1 MQFDTLEKKVYWDCK
16 LEHLKNVTNWNHYT
30 KTTGDGNFKFW
41 INAHTPTEKQSNQ
54 DWNTPIHL
62 KNNAPH
68 IKVPLIIWFLIM
80 IFKVCFYHQLWVKW
94 VCIHIGNSSG
104 HISQTHSRFQKYL
117 RIFGTE
123 WSAHQMDILDK
134 LFD

>member
-1 MQFDTLEKKVYWDCK
+1 MQFDTLEKKVYWYCK
-16 LEHLKNVTNWNHYT
+16 LEHLKNVTNWHHYT
-30 KTTGDGNFKFW
+30 KATGDGNFKFW

-54 DWNTPIHL
+54 GWNTPIHL

-68 IKVPLIIWFLIM
+68 IKVPLIIWFL
-80 IFKVCFYHQLWVKW
+80 
-94 VCIHIGNSSG
+94 
-104 HISQTHSRFQKYL
+104 

-123 WSAHQMDILDK
+123 WNAHQMDILGK